1 MGEQPMIPCLPKGG
15 PSASSLGNSWSVGDY
30 NCCTIYPSSYLFM
43 ELIYLEPTS
52 HQTLDQPWD
61 LTSFDGAMEEKD
73 WVAINPYKS

>member
-1 MGEQPMIPCLPKGG
+1 MEDGGAAYDSLP
-15 PSASSLGNSWSVGDY
+15 ASSLGNSWSVGDY

-61 LTSFDGAMEEKD
+61 LTLFDGATEDYGKG
-73 WVAINPYKS
+73 II